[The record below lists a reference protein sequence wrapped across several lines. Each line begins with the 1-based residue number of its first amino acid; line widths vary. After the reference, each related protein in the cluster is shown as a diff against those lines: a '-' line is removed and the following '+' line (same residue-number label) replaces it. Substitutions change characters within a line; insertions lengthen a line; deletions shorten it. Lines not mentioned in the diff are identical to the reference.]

1 MGTKSAFVALFGA
14 AITIS
19 SALFMH
25 SRVCSKGMGV
35 RGQKGKTGRLSPG
48 HSAATCICHCSF
60 LFSVTHSPVNSLPGA
75 ATAALSGSAT
85 GNISGEPPPSRGT
98 VYDRPDINDVL
109 PTYNMLRESVVVIF
123 PFPLWFISLNP
134 YLLSFNHSLNGIL
147 IHQGIRSAVFLV
159 SAVCFV
165 TLLVPGEGL
174 AEGDD

>member
-1 MGTKSAFVALFGA
+1 
-14 AITIS
+14 
-19 SALFMH
+19 
-25 SRVCSKGMGV
+25 MGV

-109 PTYNMLRESVVVIF
+109 PTYNMLR
-123 PFPLWFISLNP
+123 
-134 YLLSFNHSLNGIL
+134 
-147 IHQGIRSAVFLV
+147 GIRSAVFLV
-159 SAVCFV
+159 SAMCFV